1 MTNLTRNEGGARG
14 AAVVPAG
21 VTSSN
26 YARGH
31 SRPLAA
37 VRGRSAQCS
46 GGGTRRKRCCRAE
59 RSCTVPVAA
68 VARVARRLRQRGG
81 AGL

>member
-21 VTSSN
+21 VTGSN

-31 SRPLAA
+31 SRPFGPVL
-37 VRGRSAQCS
+37 R
-46 GGGTRRKRCCRAE
+46 RRKRRCRAE
-59 RSCTVPVAA
+59 RSCTVPVVA

-81 AGL
+81 ASL